1 MNTKLMILAALTGLS
16 AFGAAQQVGFYS
28 DGRPER
34 IFRPASGLD
43 RIDVKFLRKAAC
55 CSRFEIEAAKIA
67 EQNGSSDFVKEYAK
81 DMMTDH
87 TAALT
92 EAVQT
97 AQDKQVTLDSNL
109 PTDMQAEL
117 NHLSNLHG
125 SQFDDAY
132 RNSQITGHKQATDV
146 FKKEIEN
153 GRDDLVKAYAV
164 KMLPDIE
171 LHCKLAIAKQSET
184 GATTKADHGI

>member
-1 MNTKLMILAALTGLS
+1 MPTRDRSI
-16 AFGAAQQVGFYS
+16 FAAQAIEY
-28 DGRPER
+28 
-34 IFRPASGLD
+34 
-43 RIDVKFLRKAAC
+43 FLRQDYAERELVIVDDGKD
-55 CSRFEIEAAKIA
+55 SIA
-67 EQNGSSDFVKEYAK
+67 DLVPRDDRRIRYFR
-81 DMMTDH
+81 
-87 TAALT
+87 
-92 EAVQT
+92 
-97 AQDKQVTLDSNL
+97 QDKQVTLDSNL